1 MKKVIQVIPIE
12 DFKVY
17 VYFEDGKIKLYDM
30 NNFIGKGVFKPLA
43 DTTIF
48 KEKCTILNNT
58 LAWDLSG
65 NRDEFNCLD
74 IDPYTIYENGIDIK
88 DPLAS

>member
-1 MKKVIQVIPIE
+1 MKKVIQVIPTN

-30 NNFIGKGVFKPLA
+30 KPLIGKGVFAPLL
-43 DTTIF
+43 DIQIF
-48 KEKCTILNNT
+48 KEKCTVMNNT
-58 LAWDLSG
+58 LAWDLTG
-65 NRDEFNCLD
+65 KRDEYDCLD
-74 IDPYTIYENGIDIK
+74 IDPCTIYENGIDIT